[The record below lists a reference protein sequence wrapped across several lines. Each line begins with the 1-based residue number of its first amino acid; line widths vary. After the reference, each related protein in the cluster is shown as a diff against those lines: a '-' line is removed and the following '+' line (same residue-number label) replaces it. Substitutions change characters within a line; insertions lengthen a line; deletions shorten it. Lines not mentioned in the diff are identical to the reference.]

1 MSGEGET
8 NNNDND
14 DTSISIDNDKDQT
27 PKKKEEEKTPQ
38 DDSNNFLLSHIQPP
52 SHILSDG
59 RFINLPPPSAIERS
73 SFFERAV
80 ASHNLIVGDEK
91 IKKKSGSSKKRSS
104 DDDINDDDASTTT
117 STLVNG
123 SKRRKKT
130 SKNDAPY
137 VHPLA
142 IASARLRAKG
152 MDELSKSINLG
163 GLVIGGEYFGLSNI
177 VNQRMLTSSGSGAA
191 NTDTSNVGDEE
202 KAKDAQSTAAA
213 TATAIATNDNGMSI
227 NESIILT
234 DQRLR
239 SNYVLQTR
247 QSQYTNA
254 STVLSRH
261 TKRLCSSISA
271 MRIIDD
277 RLLKLRK
284 QWRLVAPEHGTRTF
298 GPVRPKEVVAVD
310 VEVYDRDRLGGGG
323 GSGGTGSTSSS
334 LGRIARRVPRFATLE
349 LDDEY
354 NISMDIKSLRKK
366 VKDVMVDLKKVND
379 DDDDDDEQESS
390 SAAEIMEVEKQ
401 EASTSSS
408 NTTTQAITKTKA
420 EPFAIADPTL
430 GKIDVDFDPDKVPL
444 LTLLFEI
451 EKPSTGFVEC
461 ATLSSSF
468 LSSSAGKADN
478 NDSNVQ
484 EDDEKRHLLHP
495 DERVIEALQHSL
507 FCASLFE
514 SMRAEIIPTSSTQT
528 NIVASQLQQQRHK
541 SVAWLSSEME
551 ESFLPPPF
559 SMAGED
565 AANQTGD
572 DSQLLCVIHC
582 HEGELKIQL
591 DDEYSLTVK
600 LVEAGTAAEAGTRRS
615 SDSEEGNTVKQS
627 TAADSSAIERTSGSQ
642 SPAQLRILCRALL
655 LRSQTLYHEHCMKT
669 KMGNNNSSALQK
681 KEEEKPP
688 MGFARIKK
696 EVKLQSPRI
705 LQKCV
710 GLGCKFILE
719 KKVRLVL
726 RVSCLLIT

>member
-8 NNNDND
+8 NNNDNG
-14 DTSISIDNDKDQT
+14 DTSIIDNVKDQS
-27 PKKKEEEKTPQ
+27 PKKKEEEEKTPQ

-91 IKKKSGSSKKRSS
+91 IKKKSSSGSKKRSS
-104 DDDINDDDASTTT
+104 DDINDDASTTT
-117 STLVNG
+117 STSIVNG

-177 VNQRMLTSSGSGAA
+177 VNQRMLTSNGSGSGGAA

-202 KAKDAQSTAAA
+202 KAKDAQSTAATA
-213 TATAIATNDNGMSI
+213 TATATNDNGMSI
-227 NESIILT
+227 NESIILI

-323 GSGGTGSTSSS
+323 SGGTGSTSSS

-379 DDDDDDEQESS
+379 DDENDDDEQESS
-390 SAAEIMEVEKQ
+390 SAAEMMEVEKLK
-401 EASTSSS
+401 ASTSSS
-408 NTTTQAITKTKA
+408 NTTTQPIKTKA

-461 ATLSSSF
+461 PTLSSSSF
-468 LSSSAGKADN
+468 LSSSGGGADN
-478 NDSNVQ
+478 SDCNVQ
-484 EDDEKRHLLHP
+484 LDDEKRHLLHP

-615 SDSEEGNTVKQS
+615 SDS
-627 TAADSSAIERTSGSQ
+627 
-642 SPAQLRILCRALL
+642 
-655 LRSQTLYHEHCMKT
+655 
-669 KMGNNNSSALQK
+669 
-681 KEEEKPP
+681 
-688 MGFARIKK
+688 
-696 EVKLQSPRI
+696 
-705 LQKCV
+705 
-710 GLGCKFILE
+710 
-719 KKVRLVL
+719 
-726 RVSCLLIT
+726 